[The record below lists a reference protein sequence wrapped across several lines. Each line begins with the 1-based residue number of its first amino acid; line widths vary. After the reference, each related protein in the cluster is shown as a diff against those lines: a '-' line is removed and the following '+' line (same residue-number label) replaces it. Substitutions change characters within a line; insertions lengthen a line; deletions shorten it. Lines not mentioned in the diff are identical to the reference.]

1 MRCRHSHQAASVTRK
16 LLTCLTQHSPPN
28 GRSYMR
34 AVSKYSLKLQMHPS
48 PRKKQKIRICL
59 TLFTER
65 MVFTPVYTM
74 ESWLPR
80 AVCSPTLSWSERW
93 FLSLNYW
100 LHKHARRSDKQHFR
114 WANDLPAIYLG
125 GKYAVAAALSLQDSL
140 VISKT
145 IVQPLISLLSLQYMG
160 TENRPDLR

>member
-1 MRCRHSHQAASVTRK
+1 
-16 LLTCLTQHSPPN
+16 
-28 GRSYMR
+28 
-34 AVSKYSLKLQMHPS
+34 MHPS

-80 AVCSPTLSWSERW
+80 AVCSPTLTWSERW

-145 IVQPLISLLSLQYMG
+145 IVQPLISLLSLQYTG
-160 TENRPDLR
+160 TENRPDLRWLFGKTTSHRRSSTQHLQRWQINTVVITKPKQNLKMLHFHP